1 MWCWRILRLFKFK
14 CRQKFVDKFVEE
26 CSANIDEVEM
36 EKITL
41 AEHENEYENVSV
53 LAHCTLCYFQQSVQS
68 TLESVLLSFN
78 FIYYKYINPSKK
90 VVIIKM
96 VLVFKH

>member
-1 MWCWRILRLFKFK
+1 MSMKMC
-14 CRQKFVDKFVEE
+14 
-26 CSANIDEVEM
+26 
-36 EKITL
+36 
-41 AEHENEYENVSV
+41 VSV
-53 LAHCTLCYFQQSVQS
+53 LAHCTLCYFQQSLQS